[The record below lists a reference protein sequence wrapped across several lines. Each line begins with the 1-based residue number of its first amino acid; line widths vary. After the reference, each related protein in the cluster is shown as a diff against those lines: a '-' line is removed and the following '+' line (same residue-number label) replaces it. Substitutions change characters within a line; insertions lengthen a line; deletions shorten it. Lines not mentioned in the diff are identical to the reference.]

1 MNWFNNLKTSA
12 KLLTG
17 FGLVLALIAMLGIT
31 SRLAMDAMERAG
43 RIAVL
48 AAELENNLNED
59 RATVLTMLSVAS
71 DASDRPRLL
80 EEAKQ
85 NARQGDALLVDLRTL
100 AAGDT
105 ALLGLVERFAGPYR
119 EYIRY
124 RDDRT
129 LTLLMQG
136 RADEA
141 RAGSLSVQRER
152 FLALRDIART
162 LAAAA
167 QALSHREAE
176 RAGWIAIAV
185 VGAAALVAL
194 LVGLLLA
201 RGISRPLQVL
211 TARADRIAN
220 GELPEGTGS
229 LAREDEV
236 GRLDSAFERMV
247 EKLREMAAAA
257 ERIAAGD
264 LQVSVTPQS
273 ERDRLGTSFA
283 LMVRNLRQ
291 LTADLYEGINVLG
304 ASATEISAS
313 TSQLAAGAT
322 QTAAAVNET
331 TTTVEEVR
339 QTAEVSSQKART
351 VSDSAQ
357 VVASVSESGRKATEE
372 AIAGVAKIQ
381 QQMDTIA
388 ESMMRLS
395 EQSQAVGQ
403 IVATVEDLAGQSKL
417 LAVNASIEAAK
428 AGEHG
433 KGFAVVAQEVKS
445 LAEQSRQATAH
456 VRTILGD
463 IQQATNAAVLATEQG
478 SHAVEAGTRQSAHAG
493 ESIQA
498 LAASVL
504 EAAQAAVQIAASS
517 QQQLVGVD
525 QVASAME
532 SIKLASAQNVDSA
545 RQLESAARDIKQLG
559 ERLKELASGFRL

>member
-1 MNWFNNLKTSA
+1 
-12 KLLTG
+12 
-17 FGLVLALIAMLGIT
+17 
-31 SRLAMDAMERAG
+31 
-43 RIAVL
+43 
-48 AAELENNLNED
+48 
-59 RATVLTMLSVAS
+59 
-71 DASDRPRLL
+71 
-80 EEAKQ
+80 
-85 NARQGDALLVDLRTL
+85 
-100 AAGDT
+100 
-105 ALLGLVERFAGPYR
+105 
-119 EYIRY
+119 
-124 RDDRT
+124 
-129 LTLLMQG
+129 
-136 RADEA
+136 
-141 RAGSLSVQRER
+141 
-152 FLALRDIART
+152 
-162 LAAAA
+162 
-167 QALSHREAE
+167 
-176 RAGWIAIAV
+176 
-185 VGAAALVAL
+185 
-194 LVGLLLA
+194 
-201 RGISRPLQVL
+201 
-211 TARADRIAN
+211 
-220 GELPEGTGS
+220 
-229 LAREDEV
+229 
-236 GRLDSAFERMV
+236 

-357 VVASVSESGRKATEE
+357 VVASVSESGRHATEE

-525 QVASAME
+525 QLASAME